1 MSCNVSSP
9 TAGGDSLIFASPT
22 PGAGG
27 LQSFLVPLFVEP
39 LDVVV
44 ASQDAIS
51 RLQFTPQQVQ
61 EVTGKMAPPVVD
73 LAHYNISGTLGTHRG
88 NVYVA

>member
-1 MSCNVSSP
+1 MSCSVSSP
-9 TAGGDSLIFASPT
+9 AAGGDSLIFASPT

-27 LQSFLVPLFVEP
+27 LQGFLVPPFVEP

-44 ASQDAIS
+44 ASQKAVS
-51 RLQFTPQQVQ
+51 GLQFTPQEVQ

-73 LAHYNISGTLGTHRG
+73 LAHYNVSGPLGEHIG
-88 NVYVA
+88 EILK